1 MFTSIIASVCLLIFV
16 GFLLNK
22 NAMGKFKTVLS
33 AFLGKSAD
41 SALNLDPIAVYKGK
55 IEQSAEE
62 LRGAVGLLENH
73 AALIKQL
80 KRKLE
85 DTYGEH
91 SLVGNRVKK
100 YMDDGDVVKA
110 EEYAVA
116 MVKLDETLTHTKERL
131 DATVKTY
138 DIQTI
143 RIKALKEKIVEY
155 KQKAGKMASDLEI
168 SKAEAE
174 ISTLTQKFD
183 SSSLGFDDLKEV
195 EDVIQNQ
202 IDKNESKSTVAQ
214 DLHVGSVDVHAEM
227 ADELRKNKAKEI
239 MAKFA
244 VVQEKEKVQ

>member
-1 MFTSIIASVCLLIFV
+1 MFTSVIAFVCLLIFV

-22 NAMGKFKTVLS
+22 NAMGKFKTALS
-33 AFLGKSAD
+33 AFLGKGAD
-41 SALNLDPIAVYKGK
+41 SALNLDPIAVYREK

-91 SLVGNRVKK
+91 SLVENRVKK
-100 YMDDGDVVKA
+100 YMNAGDVAKA
-110 EEYAVA
+110 EEYALA
-116 MVKLDETLTHTKERL
+116 AVKLYETLTHTKERL

-138 DIQTI
+138 DAQTAK
-143 RIKALKEKIVEY
+143 IKVLKDKIVEY
-155 KQKAGKMASDLEI
+155 KQKAGNMASDLEI

-174 ISTLTQKFD
+174 ISTLAQKFD

-195 EDVIQNQ
+195 ENAIQKQ
-202 IDKNESKSTVAQ
+202 IDKNESKATVAQ
-214 DLHVGSVDVHAEM
+214 DLHVGHIDIQAEM
-227 ADELRKNKAKEI
+227 ADELRKNKAKEL
-239 MAKFA
+239 MEKFA
-244 VVQEKEKVQ
+244 VKEL